1 MDVPLFFDKLVFDLQ
16 MEALHEADLRQARL
30 EDEIGKV
37 ENENRVEIGS
47 AKRQLDQ
54 LQEYLDEV
62 QMAKE
67 NAERKCLSLTNE
79 KEVIS

>member
-1 MDVPLFFDKLVFDLQ
+1 M
-16 MEALHEADLRQARL
+16 HEANLRQARL

-47 AKRQLDQ
+47 AKRKFDQ

-62 QMAKE
+62 QMEKE
-67 NAERKCLSLTNE
+67 NAKRKCLTLTKEN
-79 KEVIS
+79 EVII